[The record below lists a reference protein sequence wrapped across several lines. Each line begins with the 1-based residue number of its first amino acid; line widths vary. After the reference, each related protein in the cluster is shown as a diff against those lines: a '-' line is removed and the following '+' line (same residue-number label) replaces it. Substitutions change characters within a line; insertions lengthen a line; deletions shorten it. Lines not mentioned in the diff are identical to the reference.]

1 MIKTDKDHAASTM
14 STSALPNI
22 PLSDR
27 GQSLPSDIHT
37 ISRRRTTYL
46 ARVQCLNPYALA
58 RTYTLSADVDG
69 PFHSLV
75 QMSAVPQFACYQLE
89 VLPTLQLQLLYE
101 KMDHFRHVRLTN
113 GRS

>member
-1 MIKTDKDHAASTM
+1 MRWPEH
-14 STSALPNI
+14 
-22 PLSDR
+22 
-27 GQSLPSDIHT
+27 
-37 ISRRRTTYL
+37 
-46 ARVQCLNPYALA
+46 
-58 RTYTLSADVDG
+58 TLSADVVG
-69 PFHSLV
+69 PFLSPV